1 MPRKST
7 RDRARDA
14 EIVAALVRGEP
25 GVWQSFLDEFS
36 SAIYGAILNTLRKS
50 GRGADDSND
59 IAQDVFVR
67 LCKNDNR
74 LLKQFDSTRAGL
86 KTWLGVIAS
95 SATIDY
101 LRKLKGIGVG
111 LDEIPEDLTAVA
123 PTLHEPVNIP
133 DGLLSDRQALVLRLL
148 YDKDMDAA
156 EVAQLL
162 NIDPQTVRSTH
173 HKALVKLRRYF
184 AEENL

>member
-1 MPRKST
+1 MT
-7 RDRARDA
+7 RHKRQEDA
-14 EIVAALVRGEP
+14 DIVASLLDGDASA
-25 GVWQSFLDEFS
+25 WASFIDRFS

-50 GRGADDSND
+50 GRDGEESTD

-67 LCKNDNR
+67 LCKNEFR
-74 LLKQFDSTRAGL
+74 LLKQYDPARAGL

-101 LRKLKGIGVG
+101 LRKLRGI
-111 LDEIPEDLTAVA
+111 AVA
-123 PTLHEPVNIP
+123 LEDAPDELTSIEPKLHEPVNIP
-133 DGLLSDRQALVLRLL
+133 QGLLSDRQALVLRLL

-156 EVAQLL
+156 DVAQLL
-162 NIDPQTVRSTH
+162 SIDAQTVRSTH

-184 AEENL
+184 AEEND